1 VVLFL
6 HFFRL
11 APSFFGLTYEY
22 NKNILDEIYI
32 CKTQIGF
39 GYTEV
44 MKMPTY
50 KRRYFLGLLNRK
62 KERQSDNPPVSIQ
75 NGKGSKTTILSGEAL
90 KTQMMEGK
98 IY

>member
-1 VVLFL
+1 
-6 HFFRL
+6 
-11 APSFFGLTYEY
+11 
-22 NKNILDEIYI
+22 
-32 CKTQIGF
+32 
-39 GYTEV
+39 